1 MIVKCPICDGTGK
14 KIVKYRTCPVC
25 EGTGYI
31 DEFSP
36 KQHLKRVSKRTTY
49 DLDYGEIPCPKC
61 KGTGKIPI
69 YAKCDFCGGSGK
81 VVKCDRCGAIIGKY
95 PDFKDR
101 TLCDKCLK
109 EEEERKKGLR
119 NVYVFDELATFYD
132 VEPGKFY
139 KGVVTRIERYG
150 AFINLN
156 EQVRGLLRPRDM
168 ISLKLEDLNVGDEI
182 IVQAVDVRPEKRE
195 IDFKYIPLTTYDLVK
210 YEKEVPLSQIKD
222 ISQNL
227 VEMRDQVVHIRGE
240 VVQIVQTPGPTV
252 FTITDGTD
260 FAWVAALEIAG
271 LRAHPEVKVGDI
283 VDVIGRVTIREGR
296 LQIERIKLN
305 KLEGKEAEEIK
316 KKIDEEID
324 RRAEPAKDI
333 PFLVKSEILEKLR
346 PRMADVAKRIRK
358 AVLDGRPII
367 IRHHADTDG
376 YCGGIALEK
385 AILPI
390 IDKFAIDVDAI
401 WHFFKRRPSK
411 APFYE
416 LEDVTKDLVFSI
428 EDALKFGQKLP
439 LIVLIDNGSTDEDI
453 PAISKAKAYGI
464 EVIVIDHH
472 FPGEVVDGKVEVDDY
487 VDAHVNPYLV
497 GGDSNLTA
505 GVLGTEIARMINPDV
520 EEEIKHIPGIAVVGD
535 HAKGEEAEQYIKIA
549 IERLNELSKKYGKR
563 RTYDREY
570 LEKIALCMDF
580 EAFYLRFMDGR
591 GIVDDILATNIKE
604 FGRHEEL
611 IDILYEQA
619 MKMVERQ
626 MKAVIPALKTEFLDN
641 GIILN
646 TLDVEKFAHKFTFP
660 APGKT
665 TGFAHDYIVQK
676 YGEDKPIIT
685 LSYGPDFGVVRAT
698 DAVHEK
704 YNFNLNLIVE
714 QLMEEIPEA
723 SLDGGG
729 HECAGSLKFVEG
741 LRDKVIGRFIEIIK
755 SMKPKSD

>member
-1 MIVKCPICDGTGK
+1 MITKCPICDGTGK
-14 KIVKYRTCPVC
+14 KIVGYKTCPVC

-36 KQHLKRVSKRTTY
+36 KKHMKRVSKRATY

-61 KGTGKIPI
+61 KGEGKIPI
-69 YAKCDFCGGSGK
+69 YGKCDFCGGSGK

-119 NVYVFDELATFYD
+119 NVYIFDEVATFHD

-139 KGVVTRIERYG
+139 KGVVTRIEKYG

-156 EQVRGLLRPRDM
+156 EKVRGLLRPRDM
-168 ISLKLEDLNVGDEI
+168 VSLRLENLKVGDKI
-182 IVQAVDVRPEKRE
+182 IVQAIDVRPDKRE
-195 IDFKYIPLTTYDLVK
+195 IDFRYIPLSTYDLVQ
-210 YEKEVPLSQIKD
+210 YEKEVELYKIKD
-222 ISQNL
+222 IVEKL
-227 VEMRDQVVHIRGE
+227 VEMRDQVVRVIGE
-240 VVQIVQTPGPTV
+240 VVQIVQTPGPTI

-260 FAWVAALEIAG
+260 FTWVAALEIAG

-283 VDVIGRVTIREGR
+283 IEVVGRVNIRDGR
-296 LQIERIKLN
+296 LQIERLKLK
-305 KLEGKEAEEIK
+305 KLEGEEAERIK
-316 KKIDEEID
+316 KEIEKEID
-324 RRAEPAKDI
+324 KRAEPYNVE
-333 PFLVKSEILEKLR
+333 FLVKSEVLEKLR
-346 PRMADVAKRIRK
+346 PKMLDVAKRIRK

-376 YCGGIALEK
+376 YSGGLALEK

-428 EDALKFGQKLP
+428 EDSLKFGQKLP

-472 FPGEVVDGKVEVDDY
+472 YPGEVKDGKAEIDDY

-505 GVLGTEIARMINPDV
+505 GVLGTEIARMINKDV
-520 EEEIKHIPGIAVVGD
+520 EEEIKHLPGIAVVAD
-535 HAKGEEAEQYIKIA
+535 HAKGEEVENYIKIA
-549 IERLNELSKKYGKR
+549 LDRLTELSQKYGKKR
-563 RTYDREY
+563 KYTREY
-570 LEKIALCMDF
+570 LEKIGLCMDF
-580 EAFYLRFMDGR
+580 EAFYLRFMDGK
-591 GIVDDILATNIKE
+591 GIVDDILATNIKD
-604 FGRHEEL
+604 FGRHEDL
-611 IDILYEQA
+611 IEILYEQA

-626 MKAVIPALKTEFLDN
+626 MKAVIPALKTRELEN
-641 GIILN
+641 KIILN
-646 TLDVEKFAHKFTFP
+646 TLDVEKYAHKFTFP
-660 APGKT
+660 PPGKT

-676 YGEDKPIIT
+676 YGEDKPILT
-685 LSYGPDFGVVRAT
+685 LSYGPDFAVVRAT

-723 SLDGGG
+723 SIDGGG

-741 LRDKVIGRFIEIIK
+741 YRDRVINRFIEIIEK
-755 SMKPKSD
+755 LTPKVDL